1 MSLLDESMDTN
12 KNLNSRRS
20 GNLSLKSGKTRKYKE
35 IIQQLQSKLEIMQL
49 ENLNL

>member
-20 GNLSLKSGKTRKYKE
+20 GTLSMKGGKTRKYKE
-35 IIQQLQSKLEIMQL
+35 MIL
-49 ENLNL
+49 